1 VNGWIYILVPALLGL
16 GLLALFVWRA
26 FMGRREPGY
35 LSLTEYWVYT
45 NEMKLPDQ
53 TKLMDRMIS
62 SNPHNRPGR
71 PCIGAREGMLFTDVR
86 LHTAVALK
94 EKNPIFF
101 RPDLFEDGVEPTKE
115 ILSRLAKCSSLVKV
129 RYLSEAR
136 LKDFRHL
143 QFVPHLADAISEFMG
158 GSVVFD
164 HVSERIWTAEEFRGF
179 LEKNGN
185 CERPESHLRVAW
197 KTDEEGSYA
206 RTYGMRKIGMDEL
219 RTDPQEDDREVLMV
233 GLLTRLAYQLF
244 RNPDELGP
252 FEFDEYGDVFI
263 LELGDRDSTGQRVSI
278 RRRQVV
284 SG

>member
-1 VNGWIYILVPALLGL
+1 MSGWVYVLVPVVLGL
-16 GLLALFVWRA
+16 GLMALFAWRA

-35 LSLTEYWVYT
+35 LSLTEYWIYASQVR
-45 NEMKLPDQ
+45 LPDQ

-62 SNPHNRPGR
+62 TNPHNRPGR

-94 EKNPIFF
+94 DKNPTFF
-101 RPDLFEDGVEPTKE
+101 RPDLFEEDVEPTKE
-115 ILSRLAKCSSLVKV
+115 ILSRLAKSGALVKV
-129 RYLSEAR
+129 RYASEAR

-143 QFVPHLADAISEFMG
+143 QFVPHMVDALAEFMDG
-158 GSVVFD
+158 LVVFD
-164 HVSERIWTAEEFRGF
+164 HVGERIWTAEEFRGF

-185 CERPESHLRVAW
+185 CERPEAHVRVVW
-197 KTDEEGSYA
+197 KTDEDGSYA

-233 GLLTRLAYQLF
+233 GLLTRLAFQLF
-244 RNPDELGP
+244 RKPDDVAP

-263 LELGDRDSTGQRVSI
+263 LEIGERDATGRRVSI
-278 RRRQVV
+278 RRRQIITV
-284 SG
+284 

>member
-1 VNGWIYILVPALLGL
+1 MNGWVYILVPVGF
-16 GLLALFVWRA
+16 GLALFGLFAWRA

-35 LSLTEYWVYT
+35 LSLTEYWIFTTQV
-45 NEMKLPDQ
+45 KLPDQ

-86 LHTAVALK
+86 LHTAVALRD
-94 EKNPIFF
+94 KNPTFF
-101 RPDLFEDGVEPTKE
+101 RPDLFEEDVEPTKE
-115 ILSRLAKCSSLVKV
+115 ILSRLAKCGSLVKV

-143 QFVPHLADAISEFMG
+143 QFVPHMVDAFSEFME
-158 GSVVFD
+158 GSVIFD

-185 CERPESHLRVAW
+185 CERPEAHFRVVW
-197 KTDEEGSYA
+197 KSDEDGSYA

-233 GLLTRLAYQLF
+233 GLLTRLAFHLF
-244 RNPDELGP
+244 RKPEEEGP
-252 FEFDEYGDVFI
+252 FEFDEYGDIFI
-263 LELGDRDSTGQRVSI
+263 LELGELDSTGRRVSI

-284 SG
+284 S